1 MGLDDWQQ
9 LRDAAQ
15 EIHALAEKDDWDA
28 VSTNGGKL
36 ERDLQLF
43 FSETLVQMSDV
54 DKALVKEEGDQLV
67 SDIMDI
73 LKMAKKKRG
82 FLKDE
87 AGKLAR
93 GNRGISAYKSV

>member
-1 MGLDDWQQ
+1 MGLDNWRQ

-28 VSTNGGKL
+28 VSTSGDKL
-36 ERDLQLF
+36 ERDLQVF
-43 FSETLVQMSDV
+43 FSETLTQMSDV

-73 LKMAKKKRG
+73 LKMAKKKRSA
-82 FLKDE
+82 LTDE
-87 AGKLAR
+87 TGKLAR
-93 GNRGISAYKSV
+93 GSRGISAYKKV